1 MAKCFVCNGETF
13 KETDTCFVECVE
25 CGLFVNTKYPSRE
38 ELREKLKHFTLT
50 SQRVESVREVRAIH
64 AQHQLDIIE
73 KVLPKRGRIFDV
85 GCGHGVF
92 LREAF
97 TRGWYPRGNDISSAA
112 TDLDLHGINN
122 HVFCGY
128 FEELTF
134 EEGEYHAVVMC
145 HSLEHL
151 HNPKKDL
158 IKAYGM
164 LKKGGIL
171 SVEVPERNLSTLKKF
186 LEVNHNVEFN
196 KMNLRK
202 ILEDTG
208 FKVLEHYSNGDKNPT
223 QSILC
228 QK

>member
-1 MAKCFVCNGETF
+1 MGKCFVCNGETF
-13 KETDTCFVECVE
+13 KETGTCFVECVE
-25 CGLFVNTKYPSRE
+25 CGLFINLEYPSRAK
-38 ELREKLKHFTLT
+38 LREQLQDFTLT
-50 SQRVESVREVRAIH
+50 SQRNQAVRAERTLY

-73 KVLPKRGRIFDV
+73 KVLPNRGRIFDV

-92 LREAF
+92 LREALS
-97 TRGWYPRGNDISSAA
+97 RGWYPRGNDISSAA
-112 TDLDLHGINN
+112 TDLELHGINN

-134 EEGEYHAVVMC
+134 EEEEYHAVVMC

-151 HNPKKDL
+151 HNPQKDL
-158 IKAYGM
+158 LQAYAM

-171 SVEVPERNLSTLKKF
+171 SVEVPERNISTLKKF
-186 LEVNHNVEFN
+186 LEVNHRVEFN

-202 ILEDTG
+202 ILQDTG
-208 FKVLEHYSNGDKNPT
+208 FKVLHHYSEGDEN
-223 QSILC
+223 QSQTILC